1 MTSIVIAPDSF
12 KGSLNAAEVAEAMQR
27 GIRRV
32 MPDADI
38 RLFPMADGGEGTID
52 AVLAACGGVALTA
65 SVPDALLQPREARF
79 GVIEQDGDRIAVI
92 EVAEIV
98 GLPGATGAVQERSS
112 YGVGNLLSHCLD
124 LGIRTFMIGLGGSS
138 TNDGGA
144 GVLAALGVR
153 LTDAAGDAVAPTLAG
168 LEKMAHADFAALDTR
183 LAGCR
188 ITVLADVNNPL
199 CGAAGAT
206 AVFGPQKG
214 VPAGRVAL
222 YDGWIRQFALLG
234 DRWAGRP
241 VSANSSAGAA
251 GGIGYALQLLGAST
265 RSGADIICRLARI
278 DDAIAGADWV
288 LTGEGR
294 TDRQTF
300 SGKAPYQVARMAA
313 RHQVPVSLVSGAVSR
328 SELGELG
335 AAFAGCFSIMCEPA
349 TLEYA
354 LKSAAQLV
362 ADTTEQLARLR
373 FADAIRAARQA
384 HQSSPSRK
392 EIDQ

>member
-12 KGSLNAAEVAEAMQR
+12 KGSLSAVEVAEAMQL
-27 GIRRV
+27 GLRRAV
-32 MPDADI
+32 PDADI

-52 AVLAACGGVALTA
+52 AVLAACSGVALSA
-65 SVPDALLQPREARF
+65 SVPDAVLHPRQARF
-79 GVIEQDGDRIAVI
+79 GVIERDSDRIAVI

-98 GLPGATGAVQERSS
+98 GLPGAPGAVQDRSS
-112 YGVGNLLSHCLD
+112 YGVGRMLGHCLD

-144 GVLAALGVR
+144 GVLAALGAR
-153 LTDAAGDAVAPTLAG
+153 LTDADGNALAPTLAG
-168 LEKMAHADFAALDTR
+168 LEHVAHVDFAALDTR

-199 CGAAGAT
+199 CGEAGAT

-214 VPAGRVAL
+214 VLPAQVAL
-222 YDGWIRQFALLG
+222 YDGWIRQFALRA
-234 DRWAGRP
+234 DRWAGRTL
-241 VSANSSAGAA
+241 SDNRSAGAA
-251 GGIGYALQLLGAST
+251 GGIGYALQLLGANT
-265 RSGADIICRLARI
+265 RSGADMICRLTQI
-278 DDAIAGADWV
+278 DDAIEDADWV

-300 SGKAPYQVARMAA
+300 LGKAPYQVARMAE
-313 RHQVPVSLVSGAVSR
+313 RHQVPVSLVSGAVNR
-328 SELGELG
+328 GELGEPG
-335 AAFAGCFSIMCEPA
+335 ASFAGCFSIMCEP
-349 TLEYA
+349 TSLESA

-373 FADAIRAARQA
+373 FADAIKLA
-384 HQSSPSRK
+384 RK
-392 EIDQ
+392 EINQ